1 MEDSKTPPSIPYNFP
16 IYVLTSVFLL
26 RVLVSLH
33 RNNHSSMFYRI
44 TVQRKFTGQ
53 HFRWRPL
60 FIKLKLVALQLCD
73 IRVPSKHFPMKF
85 VKIFRTVF
93 YGALPG
99 YCSCTI
105 ILRWCYI
112 LGRISICTQRFTT
125 RLRVWKVSKIVSKF
139 WILFLHYR
147 QYMGQ
152 TIQEWTKYNLRK
164 TAFKKS
170 A

>member
-53 HFRWRPL
+53 HLRWRPL

-93 YGALPG
+93 YLALPG

-105 ILRWCYI
+105 VLYFGKNFY
-112 LGRISICTQRFTT
+112 LH
-125 RLRVWKVSKIVSKF
+125 SKIYYQIKSLKGF
-139 WILFLHYR
+139 QDCFQILNSLSP
-147 QYMGQ
+147 
-152 TIQEWTKYNLRK
+152 L
-164 TAFKKS
+164 
-170 A
+170 